1 MRDITGLTLK
11 NLLEHANIGVVIH
24 RLDSTVV
31 YANPTALRLL
41 RLSYKQI
48 LGKDALD
55 PQWNFLNEFGMPLEL
70 EEYPVNQVL
79 RGRSPIQNQV
89 MGVCDSKDNSVSW
102 FLINGYGENFE
113 GDDGFVVI
121 TFNDITESKSIFSFE
136 DILHNTQDAVVVTDA
151 EDINLP
157 FGPKIVYVNK
167 AFEQITGYSA
177 KDVLGETPRI
187 LQGKDTSDE
196 TRARIR
202 AALEEKRPC
211 REKIL
216 NYSKTG
222 RPYWLEL
229 HIIPLKNKF
238 GKVTHFAAL
247 ERDVTEATY
256 YADTLEA
263 RNKDLKE
270 LKSSLERLIKERT
283 DELRSANQKLQRQA
297 FYDGLTSLP
306 NRACFLKL
314 ASQQAARMMRNHQ
327 QLMVGILD
335 IDRFKQVNDVHGH
348 DAGDRI
354 LIRVAEI
361 IKQHFREDDAYG
373 RYGGEEFAF
382 AILVQGPSPA
392 QDLCE
397 RLRSFIEDQSED
409 EQRMCVAVTAS
420 IGYTLVASDTY
431 STLAKALKE
440 ADLALYE
447 AKQRGRNRVAAFTE
461 ALRN

>member
-1 MRDITGLTLK
+1 MHDITGLTLK

-24 RLDSTVV
+24 RLDTTVV

-55 PQWNFLNEFGMPLEL
+55 PQWNFLNECGMPLEL
-70 EEYPVNQVL
+70 EEYPVNKVI
-79 RGRSPIQNQV
+79 RGQMPIQNEII
-89 MGVCDSKDNSVSW
+89 GVCDSSDSSVSW
-102 FLINGYGENFE
+102 FLINGYGENFQGE
-113 GDDGFVVI
+113 NGFVVI

-151 EDINLP
+151 EDINSP

-177 KDVLGETPRI
+177 QEVLGETPRI
-187 LQGKDTSDE
+187 LQGKDTCSA

-202 AALEEKRPC
+202 AALEQKEPC

-238 GKVTHFAAL
+238 GAVTHFAAL

-256 YADTLEA
+256 YADTLES

-270 LKSSLERLIKERT
+270 LKNSLEKLIQQRT
-283 DELRSANQKLQRQA
+283 DELRIANQKLQRQA
-297 FYDGLTSLP
+297 FYDLLTTLP
-306 NRACFLKL
+306 NRRCFLKL
-314 ASQQAARMMRNHQ
+314 ASQQAARMMRTQQ
-327 QLMVGILD
+327 QLLVGILD
-335 IDRFKQVNDVHGH
+335 IDRFKQVNDLHGH
-348 DAGDRI
+348 DAGDR
-354 LIRVAEI
+354 LLVRVASL

-373 RYGGEEFAF
+373 RFGGEEFAF
-382 AILVQGPSPA
+382 AILVQTRASA

-397 RLRSFIEDQSED
+397 RLRCFIEDQSED
-409 EQRMCVAVTAS
+409 EQYRSVAATAS
-420 IGYTLVASDTY
+420 IGYTLISSGTY
-431 STLAKALKE
+431 SSLANALKE
-440 ADLALYE
+440 ADLALYK
-447 AKQRGRNRVAAFTE
+447 AKQQGRNKVAAFDE
-461 ALRN
+461 SLRD